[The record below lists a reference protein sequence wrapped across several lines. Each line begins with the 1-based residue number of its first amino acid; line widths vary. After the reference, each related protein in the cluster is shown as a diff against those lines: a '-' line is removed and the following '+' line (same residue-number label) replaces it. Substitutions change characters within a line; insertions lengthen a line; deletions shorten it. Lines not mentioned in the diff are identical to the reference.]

1 MKNRMNFPEGLL
13 VGIPWGVSLEKI
25 AKLFLLEVV
34 KKFKENLLGK
44 ISGCIIDKQ
53 IYVEISENF

>member
-44 ISGCIIDKQ
+44 FLDVSLINK
-53 IYVEISENF
+53 FM